1 MESVSLKEF
10 EENLQ
15 VIESVGDLICFIEEL
30 TERKTKIELI
40 EYSIMRLNNLKQE
53 IENEKV

>member
-30 TERKTKIELI
+30 TESKTKIELI